1 MILYQ
6 KRSFQLNSVNL
17 FKNNFM
23 EPEWIIIGGV
33 VICAILLIYFLI
45 KQNFKDEKNYET
57 FLNEDYKKPNEKEA
71 EINEDEEH

>member
-1 MILYQ
+1 
-6 KRSFQLNSVNL
+6 
-17 FKNNFM
+17 M
-23 EPEWIIIGGV
+23 EPEWIIIGSV
-33 VICAILLIYFLI
+33 VIGAILLIYFLI